1 MNFFKLSIFEN
12 PLKKISKTFVFAI
25 FVLIFFNT
33 VLKAGTTGKIVGKVI
48 DKETG
53 EPLIGANILVKGT
66 YFGAAAD
73 MEGEFM
79 IPNIPP
85 GKYIVVISAVGY
97 HKVTIK
103 NVLVKI
109 DLTTN
114 VGTVKISEEA
124 VNMDVVVVKAEQP
137 MVTKDLTSTS
147 AIVTSDQIKALPVDN
162 FQQVVNLQAGVVD
175 GHFRGG
181 RKNEVA
187 YLIDGVA
194 VNDAFNGALS
204 VEVEN
209 NSIGQLEVI
218 SGTFNAEYGQAM
230 SGVVNIIT
238 KDGGINYE
246 GSVSSYM
253 GNYFTNATDIFLNLN
268 KINLSGP
275 KDFRF
280 NLSGPVKILK
290 NLSFFVTGRYFADDG
305 YMYGKRVFLPSDE
318 APVFPD
324 PSNFNYFVL
333 KPSGNGEYVP
343 MNPNKK
349 KSFNGKLTYSIP
361 EWKFTYSIF
370 WDDNWNKFYNHSFKL
385 VPDGI
390 KNHYRTNTIH
400 SFQISWYPSK
410 VTLSTLKFSHN
421 YNNYKGYLYENPLDP
436 RYVDVSKGA
445 PISEYT
451 FRTGGNEADRYH
463 RFTKSTIA
471 QLTLESQISK
481 KHKIKAGLEGR
492 FHEIFNSWKTLRN
505 FTEGQRDENGNL
517 IYHLGYSDPGTKY
530 NQIYTSNPYEFSAY
544 IQDKMEYDIMII
556 NAGIRF
562 DYFNSNTTLPIDLR
576 NPLNNPNFPG
586 ANKKRKAKSQYQISP
601 RFGVS
606 FPMSDKGAIHFSYG
620 HFFQIPSF
628 SNLYENNRYIIDQ
641 TSSPQSFV
649 GNPELKAQK
658 TVKYELGL
666 QQVIFPNVSLDAS
679 IYYSDIR
686 NLLGSEIKETYEG
699 FLYGRYVNRD
709 YGNVKGLIITLD
721 KRFANY
727 FSAKIDYTYQ
737 VAAGN
742 ASDPRTVFFNSR
754 SDPPVETTKKVVPL
768 NWDQTSTLN
777 AAINVGQPGNWTLGL
792 IFGYGSGMPYTEDP
806 RYSKGLRFENGGRKP
821 SYFNVDLR
829 ANKQYNLYGIKI
841 NTFLI
846 VYNLLDIQN
855 EFGVS
860 PTTGRAGVDL
870 NAEAYTGKI
879 FGLNTI
885 AEYLRNPANYSR
897 PRQINIGFS
906 IGL

>member
-1 MNFFKLSIFEN
+1 MKCNNYNFINKIINIVNILLLTIIIL
-12 PLKKISKTFVFAI
+12 PLT
-25 FVLIFFNT
+25 LYG
-33 VLKAGTTGKIVGKVI
+33 GTTGKITGKVL

-53 EPLIGANILVKGT
+53 DPLIGANVIVKDT

-73 MEGEFM
+73 VEGEFM

-85 GKYIVVISAVGY
+85 GEYTLTISAVGY
-97 HKVTIK
+97 QKITIK
-103 NVLVKI
+103 HVLVKI

-114 VGTVKISEEA
+114 LGIIRISPQTVGLG
-124 VNMDVVVVKAEQP
+124 VVVVSAKQP
-137 MVTKDLTSTS
+137 MITKDLTSSS
-147 AIVTSDQIKALPVDN
+147 AIVTSDELKALPIDN
-162 FQQVVNLQAGVVD
+162 FQQVVNLQAGVID

-194 VNDAFNGALS
+194 VNDVFNGVLS

-209 NSIGQLEVI
+209 NSIRQLEVI

-238 KDGGINYE
+238 KDGGVNYE
-246 GSVSSYM
+246 GTVSSYV
-253 GNYFTNATDIFLNLN
+253 GNYFTTSNDIFQNLN
-268 KINLSGP
+268 KINLKGP
-275 KDFRF
+275 KDLRF
-280 NLSGPVKILK
+280 SLSGPVEFIK
-290 NLSFFVTGRYFADDG
+290 NLSFFITGRLYSDDG
-305 YMYGKRVFLPSDE
+305 YIYGKRVFLPSDG

-324 PSNFNYFVL
+324 PENPDYFIL
-333 KPSGNGEYVP
+333 KPSGDGKYVP
-343 MNPNKK
+343 MNPQKK
-349 KSFNGKLTYSIP
+349 KSFNGKLTYSLP
-361 EWKFTYSIF
+361 SWKFTYNIF
-370 WDDNWNKFYNHSFKL
+370 GDDNWSKYYNHSMKL

-390 KNHYRTNTIH
+390 KNHFRTNIIH
-400 SFQISWYPSK
+400 SFQISWYPSN
-410 VTLSTLKFSHN
+410 VTLATLKFSHN
-421 YNNYKGYLYENPLDP
+421 YHDYKGYLYEDPLDP
-436 RYVDVSKGA
+436 RYVDASRGA

-451 FRTGGNEADRYH
+451 FRTGGNETDRYS
-463 RFTKSTIA
+463 RYTKSLIGQFTF
-471 QLTLESQISK
+471 ESQVSK
-481 KHKIKAGLEGR
+481 EHKIKAGVEGR

-505 FTEGQRDENGNL
+505 FTDGQRDENGNL
-517 IYHLGYSDPGTKY
+517 IYHLGYSAPGTKF
-530 NQIYTSNPYEFSAY
+530 NQIYKTNPYEFSAY

-556 NAGIRF
+556 NAGLRF
-562 DYFNSNTTLPIDLR
+562 DYFNSNTTLPVDLK

-586 ANKKRKAKSQYQISP
+586 ANKTRPANSQYQISP

-686 NLLGSEIKETYEG
+686 NLLGSEIRETYEG

-709 YGNVKGLIITLD
+709 YGNVKGLILTLD
-721 KRFANY
+721 KRFADY

-742 ASDPRTVFFNSR
+742 ASDPRTVFFKSR
-754 SDPPVETTKKVVPL
+754 SDPPVEPTKKVVPL
-768 NWDQTSTLN
+768 DWDQTSTLN
-777 AAINVGQPGNWTLGL
+777 IALNIGVPGNWTVGI
-792 IFGYGSGMPYTEDP
+792 IFNYGSGMPYTEDP

-821 SYFNVDLR
+821 DYYNVDLR
-829 ANKQYNLYGIKI
+829 ANKNFELFGFKL
-841 NTFLI
+841 NAFLL
-846 VYNLLDIQN
+846 VYNLFDIRN
-855 EFGVS
+855 EFIVS
-860 PTTGRAGVDL
+860 PTTGRAGIDL
-870 NAEAYTGKI
+870 NAAAYTGKI

-885 AEYLRNPANYSR
+885 EEYLKNPAAYSS
-897 PRQINIGFS
+897 PRQINFGFS
-906 IGL
+906 VGF